1 MTMTERYTN
10 PRFHKGARDTRG
22 GSESA
27 YREFS
32 NALAK
37 GNDKAYRTLGV
48 RQHDAGATD
57 SERRQDNAR
66 YNRGGRGQ
74 DNHMFPDQPAVTGKA
89 RGRTGPEVVSDR
101 PINNLNRGVGKPASL
116 GGPKLGSISK
126 GAGPAEP
133 GITGQPAA
141 KGADKSLRGR

>member
-1 MTMTERYTN
+1 MTTTYTN

-37 GNDKAYRTLGV
+37 GSNDKAYRTLGV

-66 YNRGGRGQ
+66 YNRGGRNADVAPGQ
-74 DNHMFPDQPAVTGKA
+74 AAEIKTRAQ
-89 RGRTGPEVVSDR
+89 TGPKN
-101 PINNLNRGVGKPASL
+101 IRGAGAQTAL
-116 GGPKLGSISK
+116 GGPKLRAV
-126 GAGPAEP
+126 GAGAIPAVAGRSGGSV
-133 GITGQPAA
+133 GIDAA
-141 KGADKSLRGR
+141 KSLKAGA